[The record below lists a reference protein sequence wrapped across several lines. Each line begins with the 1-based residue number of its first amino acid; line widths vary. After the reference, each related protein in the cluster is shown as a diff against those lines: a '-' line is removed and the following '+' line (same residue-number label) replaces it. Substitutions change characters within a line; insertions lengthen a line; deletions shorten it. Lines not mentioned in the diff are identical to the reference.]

1 MDLNKIVKN
10 RIQELIEDGNLYLR
24 NGLSVETTLNLLKK
38 ETMLSSKYFDQV
50 IIGLKQNN

>member
-1 MDLNKIVKN
+1 MDVNNIVKN

-24 NGLSVETTLNLLKK
+24 NGLSMKTTLNLLKK

-50 IIGLKQNN
+50 ISGLRQNN

>member
-1 MDLNKIVKN
+1 MDVNKIIKN

-24 NGLSVETTLNLLKK
+24 NGLDMKTTLNLLKK

-50 IIGLKQNN
+50 ISGLKQNN

>member
-1 MDLNKIVKN
+1 MDVNNIVKN

-24 NGLSVETTLNLLKK
+24 NGLSMETTLNLLKK

-50 IIGLKQNN
+50 ISGLKQNN

>member
-24 NGLSVETTLNLLKK
+24 NGLDMKTTLNLLKK
-38 ETMLSSKYFDQV
+38 ETMFSSKYFDQV
-50 IIGLKQNN
+50 INGLKQNN

>member
-24 NGLSVETTLNLLKK
+24 NGLSMKTTLNLLKK

-50 IIGLKQNN
+50 ISGLKQNN

>member
-24 NGLSVETTLNLLKK
+24 NGLSMKTTLNLLKK
-38 ETMLSSKYFDQV
+38 ETMISSKYFDQV
-50 IIGLKQNN
+50 ISGLRQNN

>member
-24 NGLSVETTLNLLKK
+24 NGLSMKTTLNLLKK

-50 IIGLKQNN
+50 ISGLRQNN